1 MDTFWAARKSLSKTK
16 PEPTSTAT
24 TKGPGA
30 SLTHGVLLTSFLE
43 EAGRTQS
50 SSESQRLCH
59 PCFYL
64 NPAAPSAFS
73 ILKLLLHFLI
83 FASHPTKG
91 AATEPTSGSA
101 GCLFPSWRRRHGSH
115 SHSPTS
121 LNFNDPSMNIAWK
134 YFLNGFVLPW
144 QLILGVKSDFYFLFF
159 FILFYFSWGLW
170 VLPQLHGS
178 LLTIVHTY
186 FTAL

>member
-1 MDTFWAARKSLSKTK
+1 MLLYGGREMDTFWAARKSLSKTK
-16 PEPTSTAT
+16 PEPTAAAI

-43 EAGRTQS
+43 EAGRTRS

-73 ILKLLLHFLI
+73 ILKHPENFI
-83 FASHPTKG
+83 FWSLPLTQRR
-91 AATEPTSGSA
+91 EQQQSPRA
-101 GCLFPSWRRRHGSH
+101 GQPVAFPSWRRRHGSH
-115 SHSPTS
+115 SCSPTS

-134 YFLNGFVLPW
+134 YFLNGFV
-144 QLILGVKSDFYFLFF
+144 
-159 FILFYFSWGLW
+159 
-170 VLPQLHGS
+170 
-178 LLTIVHTY
+178 
-186 FTAL
+186 